1 MDANRKAQANAL
13 VTQAIEK
20 AINERGEIG
29 IQVAAYLKGEKVIDT
44 WSGLADETTGRK
56 VDGDTLFNVFSVT
69 KAVAATCLH
78 VQADRGL
85 LDYEAPIASYW
96 PEFAANGKDKAT
108 VRHVLTHRVGLPQ
121 MPKGV
126 TPALMSDWDWMCG
139 QIAAMKPLF
148 EPGTK
153 SAYQSMTYGWM
164 VGELVRRTD
173 PKKRSLGSFLQ
184 EEICKPLGI
193 DGLWIG
199 LPDSAIPRV
208 AKLTDIGPFPPIEH
222 LPPLYMD
229 SMPAEV
235 ALVPAVFEQPA
246 VRRAEVAGV
255 GGIFNA
261 RSTARLFGMLANGG
275 EIDGVRILS
284 EKLVQTFNI
293 PRSNAEEVDPVM
305 FGFPVPISIAGYWLG
320 GNYPPV
326 TCAKTPSA
334 ICHPGAGNSMAWADM
349 DTGLAVSICHNRMFN
364 PSSIEQDPM
373 AQIAD
378 AVRQGLGLA

>member
-153 SAYQSMTYGWM
+153 SAYQSMSYGWM

-173 PKKRSLGSFLQ
+173 PKKRSLGTFLQ

>member
-255 GGIFNA
+255 GGIFMPAALRACLACLPMAA
-261 RSTARLFGMLANGG
+261 RSMACA
-275 EIDGVRILS
+275 S
-284 EKLVQTFNI
+284 C
-293 PRSNAEEVDPVM
+293 PRSWSRPSTFRAPM
-305 FGFPVPISIAGYWLG
+305 RRRSI
-320 GNYPPV
+320 
-326 TCAKTPSA
+326 
-334 ICHPGAGNSMAWADM
+334 
-349 DTGLAVSICHNRMFN
+349 R
-364 PSSIEQDPM
+364 
-373 AQIAD
+373 
-378 AVRQGLGLA
+378 

>member
-96 PEFAANGKDKAT
+96 PEFAANGKEKAT

-126 TPALMSDWDWMCG
+126 TPVLMSDWDWMCG

-173 PKKRSLGSFLQ
+173 PKKRSLGTFLQ

-284 EKLVQTFNI
+284 EKLVKTFNI